1 MNLIELYS
9 SLIIIPLENEIKK
22 IKKKKGLFLANSKTI
37 YLNQLENL
45 LQEYY
50 KKFFIIMKQDFDFHE
65 KLISKETDRN

>member
-22 IKKKKGLFLANSKTI
+22 IKKKKGLFLANSKSI